1 MMMMC
6 LILKYKRIPKVML
19 LRSEVLEAWKS
30 WEASQ
35 HRTLSPLA
43 FCPERTGT
51 SRVSCLFAAK
61 IFFFFGCATSPAGSN
76 SPIRDWT
83 RAHWSRRCLPQ
94 WKRGVLT
101 TGLPWKTLANFSFP
115 FFPSLLQYRTL
126 KEAHDVNFRK
136 QMCRHWQICKTW
148 ATRRSHRVLNEN
160 PRATVFR

>member
-19 LRSEVLEAWKS
+19 LGSEVLEAWKS

-35 HRTLSPLA
+35 ERALSLLA

-51 SRVSCLFAAK
+51 SRVSRLFAAR
-61 IFFFFGCATSPAGSN
+61 FFFFGCATRHTWSN

-83 RAHWSRRCLPQ
+83 HAPWSRRCLLQ

-115 FFPSLLQYRTL
+115 FFAPFLHYRTL
-126 KEAHDVNFRK
+126 KEAHDANFRK
-136 QMCRHWQICKTW
+136 QMCKSLTNLQDLGYQEFPQALTW
-148 ATRRSHRVLNEN
+148 EA
-160 PRATVFR
+160 